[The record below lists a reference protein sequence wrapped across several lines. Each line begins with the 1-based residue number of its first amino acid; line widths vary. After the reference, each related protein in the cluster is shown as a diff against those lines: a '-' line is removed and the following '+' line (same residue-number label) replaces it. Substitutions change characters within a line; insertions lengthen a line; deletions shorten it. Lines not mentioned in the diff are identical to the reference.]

1 MQSSIISAI
10 YRYPLKGFSAE
21 RLTNVN
27 LVPGQE
33 IPFDRAF
40 AIENGPSGFNP
51 ADPAALPKIRFLM
64 LMRNEKIARFNSRF
78 DTESGVLTIS
88 RNGEVCV
95 SGSLFDETSVQAIE
109 RWIAEKFGEDLRGE
123 PRILFAED
131 HTFSDV
137 GEKVL
142 HLINLASVRALG
154 EKIGKPLDPMRF
166 RANLVIDG
174 LEPFAEL
181 DWPGQQL
188 QAGETI
194 LTAVA
199 RTQRCAAT
207 NVDPLTGNRDLQLP
221 RSLMGFFGHSD
232 FGVYLKVNRGG
243 RIAAG
248 DTISIAQ
255 RAAADLPF
263 S

>member
-1 MQSSIISAI
+1 MQSSTISAI

-21 RLTNVN
+21 RLTSVN
-27 LVPGQE
+27 LSPGRE

-64 LMRNEKIARFNSRF
+64 LMRNEKIARFKSRL
-78 DTESGVLTIS
+78 DTDTGELTIS

-95 SGSLFDETSVQAIE
+95 SGSLFDENSVQTIE
-109 RWIAEKFGEDLRGE
+109 RWIAEEFSEDLRGE
-123 PRILFAED
+123 PRILSAKD

-142 HLINLASVRALG
+142 HLVNLASVRALS

-174 LEPFAEL
+174 LEPFEEL

-188 QAGETI
+188 QVGETS
-194 LTAVA
+194 LTAIA

-207 NVDPLTGNRDLQLP
+207 NVDPSTGNRDLQLP
-221 RSLMGFFGHSD
+221 RSLMGYFGHSD
-232 FGVYLKVNRGG
+232 FGIYLKVSLGG

-255 RAAADLPF
+255 PAAADLPF